1 MQFVNAIS
9 WWSNEAKTNLKQFI
23 TFAIEQVVT
32 FQIVLRRKT
41 TNHSLSHF
49 FSWRHF

>member
-49 FSWRHF
+49 FNWRHF